1 MSLTKATKEEATR
14 QVHATHE
21 RIMTDADPEPARS
34 ITLGIAFRDTY
45 SVSKKMSPNP
55 SQKLKGIQ
63 TLTPEEQLTA
73 NVMQALK
80 ASIKSS
86 RSQSLT
92 RGSSE
97 GTCFTPRVPNK
108 STVILASSSEGTDG
122 DDDDESIDIKDT
134 DDEETDDEFVR
145 GDEYVQANV
154 DKEMKD
160 AEVDDTRN
168 DDEEITDT
176 TKEDDKKIEEV
187 KDDKEM
193 ISKPTILSPI
203 LEIPTVTLTITN
215 HFPHYITCNTTN
227 KAPIPTPPFTTVALA
242 VTMILDPLP
251 LIIQRVSILE
261 KDVQELKEVDHTTT
275 HLALLRFE
283 IPSLVN
289 AYLGCSMGDA
299 LQK

>member
-1 MSLTKATKEEATR
+1 MGLTKAAKEEATR

-21 RIMTDADPEPARS
+21 RIITDADPEPARS

-45 SVSKKMSPNP
+45 SVSKKMSLNP

-63 TLTPEEQLTA
+63 PLTPKEQLTA

-108 STVILASSSEGTDG
+108 STVILASSSEGTDKEKKDG

-134 DDEETDDEFVR
+134 DDEETDDEFIR

-187 KDDKEM
+187 KDDKE
-193 ISKPTILSPI
+193 S
-203 LEIPTVTLTITN
+203 
-215 HFPHYITCNTTN
+215 
-227 KAPIPTPPFTTVALA
+227 
-242 VTMILDPLP
+242 
-251 LIIQRVSILE
+251 
-261 KDVQELKEVDHTTT
+261 
-275 HLALLRFE
+275 
-283 IPSLVN
+283 
-289 AYLGCSMGDA
+289 
-299 LQK
+299 